1 MNFMQEC
8 ELKTIV
14 YCVRYP
20 AILALRLYI
29 QVTPRTAMNCLVVQ
43 GALVRIA
50 NHNYI
55 DTRYIMLI
63 LRLVS
68 EGK

>member
-1 MNFMQEC
+1 
-8 ELKTIV
+8 
-14 YCVRYP
+14 
-20 AILALRLYI
+20 
-29 QVTPRTAMNCLVVQ
+29 MNCLVVQ